1 MRNALMVVVAAAIM
15 NVRATA
21 QETPKFEVFAGY
33 SLERVA
39 PCGTAFGQCISEG
52 SIPSTTFNGW
62 NASFTGYFYKF
73 LGLTA
78 DFSGHYAYVGVAADS
93 AHRYSYLFGPVCSLR
108 SGKIAPFAHA
118 LFGEISQGSPT
129 QVIRM
134 DYTNFMW
141 AAGGGLDVRLRRR
154 LAIRPLQFDYEKHQV
169 ASFTQGATTQGLRY
183 SAGVVWE
190 F

>member
-1 MRNALMVVVAAAIM
+1 MRKAWILVVAAAMM
-15 NVRATA
+15 NVSATG
-21 QETPKFEVFAGY
+21 QETPKFELFAGY
-33 SLERVA
+33 SLERIA

-52 SIPSTTFNGW
+52 SVPSTTFNGW
-62 NASFTGYFYKF
+62 NASITGYFYKF
-73 LGLTA
+73 LGFTA
-78 DFSGHYAYVGVAADS
+78 DFGGHYAYVGVAADS
-93 AHRYSYLFGPVCSLR
+93 AHRYSYLFGPACSLR
-108 SGKIAPFAHA
+108 SGKIGPFAHA

-141 AAGGGLDVRLRRR
+141 AVGGGLDVRLHRR
-154 LAIRPLQFDYEKHQV
+154 LAFRPLQLDYEKHQV

-183 SAGVVWE
+183 SAGVVWK